1 MPKKPRQNNT
11 PRKPTGSSEG
21 RHSSSG
27 RSSEELVIE
36 YPATA
41 CKDSPVGAHHYIR
54 LPRSSIYRCK
64 YCWAAVWLPTEWND
78 AIAFDVE
85 VKHYGIQKAYRKRLL
100 KIPKT
105 LSTVEFLMS
114 LRTLR
119 HKDNIDEN
127 DILRVVYD
135 ILQPKEYSGFD
146 DFLRQKKINFR
157 EVTKL

>member
-1 MPKKPRQNNT
+1 
-11 PRKPTGSSEG
+11 
-21 RHSSSG
+21 
-27 RSSEELVIE
+27 
-36 YPATA
+36 
-41 CKDSPVGAHHYIR
+41 
-54 LPRSSIYRCK
+54 
-64 YCWAAVWLPTEWND
+64 
-78 AIAFDVE
+78 
-85 VKHYGIQKAYRKRLL
+85 
-100 KIPKT
+100 
-105 LSTVEFLMS
+105 MS